1 MDQPLIQLKGVYK
14 SFGVNHVLRG
24 ADLSI
29 YRGEITTIIGKSGVG
44 KSILLKHVIG
54 LMTPDSGVIL
64 FLGKPLFKM
73 NAGERKA
80 LKQKF
85 SYMFQGTAL
94 FDSMTVFENIALPLM
109 ERTALKTD
117 KIKERVTARMQQL
130 DLGDIGDEYPSQLSG
145 GMKKRVA
152 LARALVT
159 DPEIVLFDEPTTGLD
174 PIRKNAVHS
183 MIADYQK
190 KFGFTGV
197 MVSHDVPDIFYIS
210 QRIAMLHEGRI
221 LFEGSSADIQNISD
235 PLIKDFIRGFEMR
248 HDNLTGLMP
257 LAQGVKRFH
266 EAMACLQSN
275 QVGFSLIMF
284 SVENL
289 EKINESFGHVAGQT
303 LIKNFA
309 ALLQQNLRITDIC
322 SRHGMEKIMLIL
334 PNTTIDQARMLC
346 EKLANKIKAT
356 DVMSGLPHQDL
367 CFSVRAGFAEAEHDS
382 LLENM
387 VAALDAAPN
396 MVYDFRVC

>member
-1 MDQPLIQLKGVYK
+1 MNQPLIQLKGVSK
-14 SFGVNHVLRG
+14 SFDANHVLQG
-24 ADLSI
+24 VDLSI

-44 KSILLKHVIG
+44 KSVLLKHMIG
-54 LMTPDSGVIL
+54 LMAPDSGTIL
-64 FLGKPLFKM
+64 FMGKPFSKM
-73 NAGERKA
+73 KAGERKV

-117 KIKERVTARMQQL
+117 KIRERVAARMQQL
-130 DLGDIGDEYPSQLSG
+130 DLGDIGREYPSQLSG

-183 MIADYQK
+183 MIAEYQK

-197 MVSHDVPDIFYIS
+197 MVSHDIPDIFFIS

-221 LFEGSSADIQNISD
+221 LFEGGPAEIQNISD
-235 PLIKDFIRGFEMR
+235 PLIQEFIRGFELR
-248 HDNLTGLMP
+248 HDNLTGLIP
-257 LAQGVKRFH
+257 PTREIERFQ
-266 EAMACLQSN
+266 EAMNCLQDT
-275 QVGFSLIMF
+275 QVGFSLVMF
-284 SVENL
+284 SIEDL
-289 EKINESFGHVAGQT
+289 GRINETFGHAAGQT

-309 ALLQQNLRITDIC
+309 AILQQHLRITDIC
-322 SRHGMEKIMLIL
+322 ARHGMDKIMLIL
-334 PNTTIDQARMLC
+334 PNTTIAQARMLC
-346 EKLANKIKAT
+346 EKLAVEIKAA
-356 DVMSGLPHQDL
+356 DVMNGQPYQGL
-367 CFSVRAGFAEAEHDS
+367 CFSVRAGLAGAENGS
-382 LLENM
+382 PLESI

-396 MVYDFRVC
+396 LVYDFKVC